1 MKKTIWQPVVM
12 GVVFGLLAGISIT
25 VGLSFVV
32 SNALTTSVIGFHVV
46 IFLLSAAFGGPLA
59 GFITP
64 AISVIFIALFGSPEY
79 KEILS
84 SPNLFWTNLLVPGMV
99 MALAGFVYRFVF
111 EHVKMPA
118 RLLPW
123 AGIVIAYYVIQP
135 PIILSLQYYFGG
147 DNFATLPSA
156 ILSNY
161 QTYIPQALFDIFVTS
176 LVFLALP
183 PSFARPLWYESRR
196 TLDHSDEVQN
206 KWKEGAQ

>member
-1 MKKTIWQPVVM
+1 MI
-12 GVVFGLLAGISIT
+12 
-25 VGLSFVV
+25 
-32 SNALTTSVIGFHVV
+32 

-64 AISVIFIALFGSPEY
+64 AISVIFMALFGSPEY

-84 SPNLFWTNLLVPGMV
+84 RPNLFWTNMLVPGMV
-99 MALAGFVYRFVF
+99 VALAGFAYRFVF
-111 EHVKMPA
+111 DRVKMPS

-123 AGIVIAYYVIQP
+123 AGIVIANYVIET

-147 DNFATLPSA
+147 DTFATLPSA

-176 LVFLALP
+176 LVFIALP
-183 PSFARPLWYESRR
+183 PSFAHPLWYESRR
-196 TLDHSDEVQN
+196 TLDHGNEVQD
-206 KWKEGAQ
+206 KGKESAQ

>member
-12 GVVFGLLAGISIT
+12 GIVFGLLAGISIT
-25 VGLSFVV
+25 AGLSFVI
-32 SNALTTSVIGFHVV
+32 SNTLATSLIGFHVI

-64 AISVIFIALFGSPEY
+64 AISVIVIVLFGSPEY

-84 SPNLFWTNLLVPGMV
+84 RPNLFWTNMLVPGMV
-99 MALAGFVYRFVF
+99 MALAGFAYRFVF
-111 EHVKMPA
+111 DRVKMPS

-123 AGIVIAYYVIQP
+123 AGIVITYYVIEP

-147 DNFATLPSA
+147 DTFATLPSA

-161 QTYIPQALFDIFVTS
+161 QTYIPQVLFVTS
-176 LVFLALP
+176 LVFIALP
-183 PSFARPLWYESRR
+183 SSFAHPLWYESRR
-196 TLDHSDEVQN
+196 VFDNSNEVQN

>member
-1 MKKTIWQPVVM
+1 M

-32 SNALTTSVIGFHVV
+32 SNTLTTSVIGFHVV

-59 GFITP
+59 SFITP
-64 AISVIFIALFGSPEY
+64 AICVSFVTLFGSPES

-84 SPNLFWTNLLVPGMV
+84 TPHIFWTNLLVPGMV

-111 EHVKMPA
+111 ERVKMPA

-123 AGIVIAYYVIQP
+123 AGIVIAYYVFQA
-135 PIILSLQYYFGG
+135 PIIMSLQYYFGG
-147 DNFATLPSA
+147 VTFATLPAA

-161 QTYIPQALFDIFVTS
+161 QTYIPQALFDIFITS
-176 LVFLALP
+176 LVFIALP
-183 PSFARPLWYESRR
+183 PSFAHPRWHESRR
-196 TLDHSDEVQN
+196 TLDHSNEVQN